1 MDDTIFDKIEEVD
14 LQKTMEK
21 SYIDYAMSVLS
32 LIHISEPT
40 RPY

>member
-21 SYIDYAMSVLS
+21 SYKIGRAHV
-32 LIHISEPT
+32 
-40 RPY
+40 

>member
-21 SYIDYAMSVLS
+21 SYIEIGRAHV
-32 LIHISEPT
+32 
-40 RPY
+40 